1 MSNDAPIASLLRV
14 ERGHAAPEELAAI
27 AVVVA
32 CYAAHRTPADR
43 DGKRADVRAG
53 AGAGAGRRRAVRPGA
68 GCWAGC
74 WACR

>member
-14 ERGHAAPEELAAI
+14 ERGHAAPEELAAL
-27 AVVVA
+27 AVVIA
-32 CYAAHRTPADR
+32 CYAAHRTSGDREGERGAD
-43 DGKRADVRAG
+43 ARAG
-53 AGAGAGRRRAVRPGA
+53 SGAGRRRAVRPDA

>member
-14 ERGHAAPEELAAI
+14 ERGHAAPEELAAL
-27 AVVVA
+27 AVVIA
-32 CYAAHRTPADR
+32 CYAAHRTSGDREGERGADAR
-43 DGKRADVRAG
+43 
-53 AGAGAGRRRAVRPGA
+53 AGAGAGRRRAVRPDA